1 MKEELKKNKDR
12 MRMHYRGMN
21 GRLVL
26 LTDTKISIGQHFV
39 NFVNISMRRKSKTK
53 LLKWR
58 GYNVQLVYAINRYI
72 PIYFSD
78 KNNYIFVHKPK
89 RAI

>member
-26 LTDTKISIGQHFV
+26 LTDTKISIGQNFTIFV
-39 NFVNISMRRKSKTK
+39 NVVYILYAFRLIYIYIRDEKQKQWHRYNI
-53 LLKWR
+53 
-58 GYNVQLVYAINRYI
+58 QLVPAINWYV
-72 PIYFSD
+72 F
-78 KNNYIFVHKPK
+78 
-89 RAI
+89 

>member
-21 GRLVL
+21 GRLLL

-39 NFVNISMRRKSKTK
+39 NFVNISMRRKTKKQK
-53 LLKWR
+53 LLKMASLQR
-58 GYNVQLVYAINRYI
+58 TISVRNK
-72 PIYFSD
+72 S
-78 KNNYIFVHKPK
+78 VHSYLF
-89 RAI
+89 